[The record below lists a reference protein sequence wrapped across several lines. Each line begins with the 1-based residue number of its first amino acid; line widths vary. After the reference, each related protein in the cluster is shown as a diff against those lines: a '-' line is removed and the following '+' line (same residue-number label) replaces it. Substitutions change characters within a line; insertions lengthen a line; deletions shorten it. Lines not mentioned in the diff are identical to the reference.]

1 MDSSVDSTASLRPP
15 PTGNR
20 PRAATGSGLVTG
32 PGRRRW
38 ELIQLLARKEWR
50 IRYRSAKLG
59 YAWAVVQPLMLM
71 LVLLV
76 VFGQV
81 VPLDRERFPHTNP
94 YSLFLLSGLFPWHFA
109 SVAFSSATPS
119 FPNSRKLILLA
130 GFPREVLPL
139 GVVAAH
145 LVNLLLTL
153 PLLIPLY
160 LWHQVAPSGWI
171 VLLPLA
177 IVLQGVILG
186 AMSVLAALSCVRFSD
201 TFFLVQALLLPWFY
215 ASPIFYPRGAAG
227 RFTPWLALNPL
238 TGVFEF
244 YRKCLMPD
252 WPGWF
257 DGGVL
262 AAVLI
267 SVGWAVLLASLA
279 WMLLRRMEATLAD
292 WM

>member
-1 MDSSVDSTASLRPP
+1 MNGPVEPASTAGVPSPGIGSPP
-15 PTGNR
+15 AWGAGSAIGTGQ
-20 PRAATGSGLVTG
+20 
-32 PGRRRW
+32 RRW
-38 ELIQLLARKEWR
+38 ELISLLARKEWR

-59 YAWAVVQPLMLM
+59 YAWAVVQPLLLM

-81 VPLDRERFPHTNP
+81 VRLDRERYPQIDP

-145 LVNLLLTL
+145 LFNLLLTL

-160 LWHQVAPSGWI
+160 LYNQVWPTGW
-171 VLLPLA
+171 VLLLPLA
-177 IVLQGVILG
+177 ILLQGVIVG
-186 AMSVLAALSCVRFSD
+186 AMSLLAALSCVRFSD

-215 ASPIFYPRGAAG
+215 ASPIFYPRAAAG
-227 RFTPWLALNPL
+227 PFRPWLALNPL
-238 TGVFEF
+238 TGVFEL

-252 WPGWF
+252 WPGWL

-262 AAVLI
+262 GAVLV
-267 SVGWAVLLASLA
+267 SVGWA
-279 WMLLRRMEATLAD
+279 MLLSSIAALLLRKMEATLAD